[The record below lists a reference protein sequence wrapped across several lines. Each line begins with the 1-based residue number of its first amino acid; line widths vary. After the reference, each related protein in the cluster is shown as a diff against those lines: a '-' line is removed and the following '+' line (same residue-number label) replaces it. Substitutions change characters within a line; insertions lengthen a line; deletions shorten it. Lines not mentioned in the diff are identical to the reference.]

1 MRLFAPSEISLIKVQ
16 PVQNLAALKTNEKQ
30 ASLEETKSKS
40 ETSKEVVYPVDETK
54 NNFVK
59 NTMDE
64 QKNDSEDLVEE
75 HLENAKQIADEEAKG
90 DSENSN
96 DSDQKADLEFEE
108 AKASLDDVF
117 IETLTL

>member
-1 MRLFAPSEISLIKVQ
+1 
-16 PVQNLAALKTNEKQ
+16 
-30 ASLEETKSKS
+30 
-40 ETSKEVVYPVDETK
+40 
-54 NNFVK
+54 
-59 NTMDE
+59 MDE
-64 QKNDSEDLVEE
+64 QKNDSEDLVAE

-117 IETLTL
+117 EGVILENTKKELISQKEKNQKLF